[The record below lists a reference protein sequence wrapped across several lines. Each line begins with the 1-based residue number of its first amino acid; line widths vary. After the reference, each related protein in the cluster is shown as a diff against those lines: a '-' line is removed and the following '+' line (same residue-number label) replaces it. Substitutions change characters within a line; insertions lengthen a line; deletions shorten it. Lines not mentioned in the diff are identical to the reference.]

1 MLVVFCINNQN
12 TTQNKYSKKISK
24 GETMR
29 KNIKPLLT
37 ILFILI
43 VLVTIGISY
52 MTYMI
57 NKIETNASNSID
69 TITKTDAENLNTKI
83 SKQKEILQT
92 VASQI
97 TQDNE
102 INEEKIFDLYEKSEI
117 TSNFIRMGIMY
128 EDGYTITNDEYELD
142 YSSEKEN
149 FLSDTEILISENR
162 KSKING
168 EEINIYSKMIK
179 IKKEKIAIL
188 LIVNTN
194 SYKDIFSN
202 KIFEGEGFSY
212 ITNRK
217 GNIVVSSN
225 KEIDSKKIA
234 DILQNNKDKKTKI
247 IDIDGNKYYM
257 AQENI
262 EVNKWSIVS
271 FIPSKTIAGE
281 INKALLTTFIMV
293 IVVIIVILTILSYIV
308 IINFKRRKNY
318 SALEKQIEKDMK
330 KALKDN
336 EFVVYYQPKVYA
348 KTGKIYGAEALVRWK
363 KNDKMIMPSVFIPI
377 FERNKFILKL
387 DLYIFERVCKDMKE
401 WKENYGVDIPIS
413 INVSRKHLVEKDF
426 INDYAKIANKYG
438 ISTEKLDLEITES
451 ATIDSKIDMIKIMKE
466 IKKAGF
472 LISIDD
478 FGTGYSSLNILH
490 DMPIDIL
497 KIDKSFVDQNIV
509 EDILNIAKKFKLK
522 TIAEGV
528 ETKTQKEY
536 LTEKGCDILQ
546 GYYYSKPLQKEEFIS
561 NVMKQANF

>member
-128 EDGYTITNDEYELD
+128 EDGYTITNDGYELD

-149 FLSDTEILISENR
+149 FFSDTEILISENR

-212 ITNRK
+212 ITNRE

-426 INDYAKIANKYG
+426 ITDYAKIANKYG

>member
-1 MLVVFCINNQN
+1 
-12 TTQNKYSKKISK
+12 
-24 GETMR
+24 
-29 KNIKPLLT
+29 
-37 ILFILI
+37 
-43 VLVTIGISY
+43 

-348 KTGKIYGAEALVRWK
+348 KTGKIYGAEALARWK